1 MLINVVIKSFDFIL
15 LINSHRRLRNFK
27 LLLNLI
33 WPFAMLIV
41 IYFNAS
47 VIFAYHLNSLKT
59 FFDFI
64 YVPVTV
70 LVHIICILETAIY
83 ARVDTHIWNEMLR
96 LTTLRRLE
104 KVIAVDVLV
113 FIVVP
118 LVANI
123 YTMFATYE
131 DNFPWSLGIGVRI
144 WSSFAISLYNLSYV
158 FYMRYQQLLMAD
170 IVDEVERRKCS
181 VSELIAYKFTIAQIF
196 EMQKLQKSTYSV
208 SNHFLFPYN
217 LCCMMSSLYYIVL
230 KIMSKKIGLV
240 TGEILYFHVFFK
252 ILKSFC
258 CRIRHVCDT
267 FFQHD
272 FDVFYCRGSTECS
285 GGYFGDVCRH
295 GWGGMCWYLVGID
308 GHFW

>member
-1 MLINVVIKSFDFIL
+1 MLINVVIKLFDFIL
-15 LINSHRRLRNFK
+15 LINSHRGLRNFK

-33 WPFAMLIV
+33 WPIAMLLV
-41 IYFNAS
+41 IYFKAN

-83 ARVDTHIWNEMLR
+83 ARVDTHIWNDMLR
-96 LTTLRRLE
+96 STTLRRLE
-104 KVIAVDVLV
+104 KVITVDVLV

-123 YTMFATYE
+123 YTLFATYE
-131 DNFPWSLGIGVRI
+131 ENFSWSLGIAVRT

-158 FYMRYQQLLMAD
+158 FYMRYQQVLMAD
-170 IVDEVERRKCS
+170 IVDEVERGKCS
-181 VSELIAYKFTIAQIF
+181 VSELITYKYTISQIF

-217 LCCMMSSLYYIVL
+217 LCCIMSSLYYIVL
-230 KIMSKKIGLV
+230 KIISKKIGMVL
-240 TGEILYFHVFFK
+240 GEIL
-252 ILKSFC
+252 
-258 CRIRHVCDT
+258 T
-267 FFQHD
+267 FMI
-272 FDVFYCRGSTECS
+272 C
-285 GGYFGDVCRH
+285 
-295 GWGGMCWYLVGID
+295 LID
-308 GHFW
+308 